1 MNRPTATA
9 LALSVAL
16 GCSAP
21 QRAPAPPAPTPPPP
35 AANATAS
42 AESDASVA
50 AAPVAPAPVVELAA
64 SDAQTLLDAWLR
76 AQNGGDFAAYERL
89 YAPRFTGVRRSGPRV
104 RQFDRAGWMT
114 DRRTMF
120 GAAMQ
125 VVARDVVITSG
136 AGSATVR
143 FTQDFTQGS
152 FHDSGP
158 KEVVLVRAG
167 GSLAIARE
175 EMLASTLGGAAQA
188 PEAPAPGALMHVVSY
203 GGSRWL
209 VLASAPADGSWSRG
223 APSVVDRNSPVVV
236 TRTEVNAEAVPEA
249 LRAVS
254 GQAVRGYAGGGPTC
268 EARAGDL
275 AVLGRVDVHFGVE
288 QRWSGQGDDGAQGA
302 PLSDEV
308 VAREAWSE
316 ADGGMVLAA
325 RLDDARGCAD
335 AVWARVASQG
345 AALVFA
351 PTTADAALTGRALA
365 RFRALPAWRR
375 LQTDYRAG
383 GATGANWDAHG
394 TGNAPVV
401 TAWQA
406 TGSARRF
413 VTVRASTAVGGCAEF
428 SGRLTAVF
436 EVGGP
441 TGLVLQSDGAD
452 PGAFVPTAAVDVDGD
467 GVPEFV
473 TADGY
478 VRKAGAVFRGATPY
492 AVPSHDCD
500 C

>member
-1 MNRPTATA
+1 MSRTSTAA
-9 LALSVAL
+9 IALSLAL

-35 AANATAS
+35 VANTTAS
-42 AESDASVA
+42 ASAEVDASVA
-50 AAPVAPAPVVELAA
+50 APAPVVELTS
-64 SDAQTLLDAWLR
+64 SDAQALLDAWLR
-76 AQNGGDFAAYERL
+76 AQNGGDFAAYEHL

-120 GAAMQ
+120 GAAME
-125 VVARDVVITSG
+125 VTARDVAITSG
-136 AGSATVR
+136 TSSATVR

-158 KEVVLVRAG
+158 KELVLVRAG
-167 GSLAIARE
+167 ASLVVARE
-175 EMLASTLGGAAQA
+175 EMLASTLGGAAQT
-188 PEAPAPGALMHVVSY
+188 PTAPAPGALMHVVSH

-209 VLASAPADGSWSRG
+209 LLASAPADGSWSRG
-223 APSVVDRNSPVVV
+223 EPALVDRNSAVVV
-236 TRTEVNAEAVPEA
+236 TRTEVNAETVPAA
-249 LRAVS
+249 LRGMQ
-254 GQAVRGYAGGGPTC
+254 GQAVRAYAGGGAAC
-268 EARAGDL
+268 EARVGEL

-288 QRWSGQGDDGAQGA
+288 QRWSGQGEDGAQGA
-302 PLSDEV
+302 PLSDAV

-325 RLDDARGCAD
+325 RLEEARGCAEV
-335 AVWARVASQG
+335 VWARVASQS
-345 AALVFA
+345 AAAVFA
-351 PTTADAALTGRALA
+351 PTTADAALAGRALA

-375 LQTDYRAG
+375 LQTDYRAEA
-383 GATGANWDAHG
+383 GAGANWDAHG
-394 TGNAPVV
+394 AGNAPTV
-401 TAWQA
+401 TVWQA
-406 TGSARRF
+406 AGSARRF
-413 VTVRASTAVGGCAEF
+413 VTVRASTAVGGCAQF
-428 SGRLTAVF
+428 MGRLTAVF

-452 PGAFVPTAAVDVDGD
+452 PGAFVPTAAVDVDAD

-478 VRKAGAVFRGATPY
+478 VRRTGAVFRGAAPY
-492 AVPSHDCD
+492 AVPMRDCD

>member
-1 MNRPTATA
+1 MNRPITAA
-9 LALSVAL
+9 IALSFAL

-35 AANATAS
+35 VAETTAS
-42 AESDASVA
+42 AEADASVA
-50 AAPVAPAPVVELAA
+50 APAPVVELAT
-64 SDAQTLLDAWLR
+64 SDAQALLDAWLR

-125 VVARDVVITSG
+125 VAARDVVITSG

-175 EMLASTLGGAAQA
+175 EMLASTLGGAAQTPA
-188 PEAPAPGALMHVVSY
+188 APAPGALMHAVTY

-209 VLASAPADGSWSRG
+209 LLATAPADGSWSRG
-223 APSVVDRNSPVVV
+223 APSLVDRNSPVVV
-236 TRTEVNAEAVPEA
+236 TRTEVNEEAVPAA
-249 LRAVS
+249 LREVR
-254 GQAVRGYAGGGPTC
+254 GQAVRAYSGSRATC

-288 QRWSGQGDDGAQGA
+288 QRWSGQGEDGVQGA

-325 RLDDARGCAD
+325 RLDDARGCGD
-335 AVWARVASQG
+335 AVWARVASQS
-345 AALVFA
+345 AAAVFA
-351 PTTADAALTGRALA
+351 PTAADAALAGRALA

-394 TGNAPVV
+394 TGNAPAV
-401 TAWQA
+401 TVWQA
-406 TGSARRF
+406 QGSARRF

-428 SGRLTAVF
+428 AGRLTAVF

-478 VRKAGAVFRGATPY
+478 VRRTGAVFRGATPY